1 MISESG
7 FSISVTG
14 VDRDD
19 GECVFRMRI
28 VVGVSASG
36 FPISVTGVDKG
47 DGDGVDWT
55 AVPGLERGC
64 RMWIVV
70 GEACSI
76 ATAVAGMFSPMTEV
90 LGLISELLGD
100 MYLVKPV
107 KPDGTRARDG
117 VAGLVGR
124 DGR

>member
-1 MISESG
+1 
-7 FSISVTG
+7 
-14 VDRDD
+14 
-19 GECVFRMRI
+19 
-28 VVGVSASG
+28 
-36 FPISVTGVDKG
+36 
-47 DGDGVDWT
+47 
-55 AVPGLERGC
+55 
-64 RMWIVV
+64 MWMVV

-90 LGLISELLGD
+90 LGLISALLGD